1 MNKGKSHQ
9 WVGEGTHFVPTLRV
23 SHKVSCWPFIFF
35 QPPFSSDFFQPVEN
49 KGAWLQSERSKK
61 KKKTLPAAHE
71 QDANCPIREMFFL
84 QESTFD
90 VSPRPAL
97 FAVGAD
103 TQHSLASLERLCV
116 RLQRR
121 NAVKQPSL
129 LPCSRQQQFSGM
141 LQLEPPPV
149 SEAAKAAR
157 SLPDS
162 LIFFFTPSVFSFHA
176 PRRRLL
182 SLPVVPSRCDA
193 VCFSFRPVAKT
204 HFPLLFISASLS
216 LQLLLG
222 PPWAP
227 PV

>member
-1 MNKGKSHQ
+1 M
-9 WVGEGTHFVPTLRV
+9 
-23 SHKVSCWPFIFF
+23 
-35 QPPFSSDFFQPVEN
+35 EN

-61 KKKTLPAAHE
+61 KQKKNLPAAHK

-129 LPCSRQQQFSGM
+129 LPCSRQQQFFGD
-141 LQLEPPPV
+141 V
-149 SEAAKAAR
+149 AAR
-157 SLPDS
+157 AAACFRSGESCSLAPWQSD
-162 LIFFFTPSVFSFHA
+162 IFFYTLGLFVSCSQMSPLISSCCA
-176 PRRRLL
+176 
-182 SLPVVPSRCDA
+182 
-193 VCFSFRPVAKT
+193 
-204 HFPLLFISASLS
+204 FPLWCCLFFLPSCS
-216 LQLLLG
+216 
-222 PPWAP
+222 
-227 PV
+227 